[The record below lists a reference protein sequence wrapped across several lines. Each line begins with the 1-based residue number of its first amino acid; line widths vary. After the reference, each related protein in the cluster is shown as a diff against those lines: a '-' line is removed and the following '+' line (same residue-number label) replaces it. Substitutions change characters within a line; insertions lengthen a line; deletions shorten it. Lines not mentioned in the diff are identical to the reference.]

1 MTFKFQIS
9 DFKFQICCRIVF
21 NNSALLSVCVLI
33 LLFSVS
39 VFAQNDL
46 QKIADG
52 GHVEKWLVSNE
63 FPAEIDAG
71 LWENFNR
78 FNIETLPRKDW
89 LAPFGSIQN
98 IKPQVGI
105 FKATIDTK
113 NNSQTQIQNPKLRA
127 DLPEVGEVSSAKT
140 LPDATEISWR
150 EVILQNPRID
160 FFNLNGGKTI
170 GTAYAAAYVDAAK
183 DEIRFIETDGFLGAI
198 WLNGEKIYDGFSLN
212 VKKIAAAK
220 FRAGKNL
227 LIVRGTGVSGD
238 YWRKDG
244 GWTAQIKF
252 RTTEQAGNIVFGALR
267 NSERVQESFIGKIR
281 NGKFDSYLESVYLIT
296 LLNLSETDE
305 EKIEIKLSAKEG
317 NSSSSRGGYSSKAK
331 TLTDAEIGIVGVFSG
346 VRPALLTVTTN
357 RKESKTLET
366 FYSSSK
372 LNYGTIFYLE
382 GFHVDPVYLQDQ
394 RGYSKITL
402 SNTNQYVQSLRADP
416 RYGVFLSEIDYLK
429 PYLDTHPEDRE
440 FLREAVRQGRVGT
453 GGAYNQFNELNI
465 GGEAIIRNIL
475 YGQEMHNAMVGRKSK
490 SLALWDVFG
499 HAPQLSQI
507 MNKSGFTGVVWSKKI
522 TGFQPF
528 FYDYALDGSRAL
540 HRRVDYAY
548 SFSGFGSGKNY
559 SFDNFRKM
567 TERKFEET
575 QSFGSSVDLR
585 INAADFTP
593 PWTNLAGNVE
603 KLESQKPQI
612 RVSGQAQ
619 DLFFDAAAEEIKLGK
634 VKPPVTSRD
643 KLFFHVGV
651 MMARSD
657 LKVAH
662 RHTEN
667 MTLTAEKFGAIAYL
681 RGAKYPDLALDKAWR
696 QIFFG
701 SHHDAITGTPSDSA
715 LLDLVHG
722 YREAFEL
729 SKNALDD
736 SLKFIAKQID
746 TKADSKFQ
754 IPNSRL
760 IPIVVFNPMNWTRN
774 DVVTAKV
781 ETSQITIRDAK
792 GKTIPHRV
800 ISNNKIEFIAENVP
814 SLGYKTFYAES
825 NPFGV
830 VEFGGLSSNSALKV
844 IENEFYK
851 ITVDSRKGG
860 AISSIFD
867 KQAQREII
875 NTTNGN
881 FGNEIASLKEE
892 LTRKNVIYPA
902 WEMWTTGEKK
912 FSTEKAAQVVQRQ
925 FNDSQTLTIDGE
937 LPNMQKFVQTISLH
951 KNVKRIDFKTELV
964 GYKDKDELFVVNFPL
979 NLTGGA
985 LVTEDRF
992 GTVVRNS
999 SKGFLDFKTN
1009 TDKLVSGAPVYG
1021 INNWAEYGST
1031 LTLNFVGRGDAE
1043 TVRSG
1048 DKEKNL
1054 SASPPIAS
1062 VPFKP
1067 TALVRPHGEIY
1078 ESATET
1084 IVANLIKRGV
1094 SVTPFY
1100 DDNDAARRKNLT
1112 IEDSTMPKTLNDDIA
1127 YHGFR
1132 IALGGE
1138 SENVYSA
1145 KLLKQISA
1153 ETLGKFNERLQ
1164 RDGFAFLFLYDKE
1177 IPAGWRAIPTLLIVG
1192 DVQKAT
1198 ANLIAPIGEQKF
1210 ELNLPFETFATET
1223 NPEKVLPNVPNYGVA
1238 LINNG
1243 TPAVS
1248 LENPDTLTLHLTH
1261 TAAFP
1266 GVNLPFE
1273 FVPENKT
1280 HVFEYALY
1288 PHAKDWRE
1296 ADTVKVGY
1304 DFNNPLIAVQTDIHE
1319 GKLPNEHSF
1328 FTNNYEKNGNV
1339 VLTTFKVGENPLAN
1353 FKTKQLENRRS
1364 FVLRFNEAEGR
1375 NKTPLYFTFS
1385 PQPLTKD
1392 DYNFHDVFWKLTPTD
1407 LLENELNG
1415 GKSDRNTNMSA
1426 AKFLRGIEGF
1436 GIETFSLKVDGQV
1449 EKKEFEK
1456 RQEIGATKEPIQP
1469 VFSSYWLHNSGA
1481 APIGNDAVKVSLRPT
1496 EQMGN
1501 LSTFSWDDPYN
1512 QGGITTVGGRVQVV
1526 NNYQD
1531 RNISGEIALEVP
1543 EDWRVVPDKIAYEIA
1558 ANGSFTKDVVI
1569 TAFPVKRNLEF
1580 ERASGLIK
1588 AKIEHDGQIFQ
1599 DVLQIGKPFKL
1610 EWRTEKTA
1618 DGVSIHIK
1626 NPHRQTIEGA
1636 VALVKPYENW
1646 LFDEPNAPREIG
1658 FSVAPR
1664 SEITLKFA
1672 KNLSDADSWAIARI
1686 AYNGWVE
1693 YLRADDFEVIPVK
1706 K

>member
-1 MTFKFQIS
+1 MKFQVQS
-9 DFKFQICCRIVF
+9 SRFKVRSLF
-21 NNSALLSVCVLI
+21 NFGTAFLSFCGLI
-33 LLFSVS
+33 LLSSIS

-52 GHVEKWLVSNE
+52 GHVEKWLISNT

-89 LAPFGSIQN
+89 LAPFGGVQN
-98 IKPQVGI
+98 IKPQIGI
-105 FKATIDTK
+105 FKATT
-113 NNSQTQIQNPKLRA
+113 QTEQNTQSPIQNPKLKA
-127 DLPEVGEVSSAKT
+127 DLPEVGAISNAKP
-140 LPDATEISWR
+140 LPDAAEIIWR
-150 EVILQNPRID
+150 EVTLQNSRFE

-170 GTAYAAAYVDAAK
+170 GTSYAAAYVDAAK

-198 WLNGEKIYDGFSLN
+198 WLNGEKIYDSFSLN
-212 VKKIAAAK
+212 IKKIAAAK

-227 LIVRGTGVSGD
+227 LIVRGTGVSND

-244 GWTAQIKF
+244 GWSALVRFWRNETAAN
-252 RTTEQAGNIVFGALR
+252 E
-267 NSERVQESFIGKIR
+267 
-281 NGKFDSYLESVYLIT
+281 
-296 LLNLSETDE
+296 
-305 EKIEIKLSAKEG
+305 SAKFKPNG
-317 NSSSSRGGYSSKAK
+317 AN
-331 TLTDAEIGIVGVFSG
+331 
-346 VRPALLTVTTN
+346 
-357 RKESKTLET
+357 
-366 FYSSSK
+366 
-372 LNYGTIFYLE
+372 GTIFYLE

-402 SNTNQYVQSLRADP
+402 SNTNQYIQSLRADP

-429 PYLDTHPEDRE
+429 PYLDTHPEDRD
-440 FLREAVRQGRVGT
+440 FLREAVKQGRVGT

-465 GGEAIIRNIL
+465 GGESIIRNIL
-475 YGQEMHNAMVGRKSK
+475 YGQEMHHAMLGRRAK

-507 MNKSGFTGVVWSKKI
+507 ANKSGFTGVAWSKKI

-612 RVSGQAQ
+612 RVTGQAQ
-619 DLFFDAAAEEIKLGK
+619 DLFFDALNEEIKLGK

-643 KLFFHVGV
+643 KVFFHVGV

-729 SKNALDD
+729 SKGALDD
-736 SLKFIAKQID
+736 SLKFIAKQIN
-746 TKADSKFQ
+746 TNSNSKFQ
-754 IPNSRL
+754 IPNFRL
-760 IPIVVFNPMNWTRN
+760 IPIVVFNPMNWKRTDIVRAKIN
-774 DVVTAKV
+774 QKV
-781 ETSQITIRDAK
+781 ENPIVSDEKSQ
-792 GKTIPHRV
+792 G
-800 ISNNKIEFIAENVP
+800 ISSTLLRQTNNETEIEFIAEDVP
-814 SLGYKTFYAES
+814 SMGYKTFYVSPGEVS
-825 NPFGV
+825 VPFYDNQKN
-830 VEFGGLSSNSALKV
+830 F

-851 ITVDSRKGG
+851 ITVDANKGG
-860 AISSIFD
+860 AISSIYD
-867 KQAQREII
+867 KQANREII

-881 FGNEIASLKEE
+881 FGNEIAALKEE

-912 FSTEKAAQVVQRQ
+912 FSTEKPAKTWLSYDA
-925 FNDSQTLTIDGE
+925 NSLTITGE
-937 LPNMQKFVQTISLH
+937 MPNMQKFEQTISLH
-951 KNVKRIDFKTELV
+951 KNIKRIDFKTELV
-964 GYKDKDELFVVNFPL
+964 GYKGKDELFVINFPL

-992 GTVVRNS
+992 GTVVRNN

-1021 INNWAEYGST
+1021 VNNWAEYGST
-1031 LTLNFVGRGDAE
+1031 L
-1043 TVRSG
+1043 
-1048 DKEKNL
+1048 NL
-1054 SASPPIAS
+1054 KFIDGSSSVAS

-1132 IALGGE
+1132 IALGDE
-1138 SENVYSA
+1138 KENVYSA
-1145 KLLKQISA
+1145 KLFKQVSA
-1153 ETLGKFNERLQ
+1153 ETRNKFNERLQ

-1177 IPAGWRAIPTLLIVG
+1177 IPEGWRAVPTLLIAG
-1192 DVQKAT
+1192 NLEKAVERLT
-1198 ANLIAPIGEQKF
+1198 ISIHQGSTSMQPSEPEKTRLEKEYGYSNLNTF
-1210 ELNLPFETFATET
+1210 EINLPFETFAAET
-1223 NPEKVLPNVPNYGVA
+1223 NPNAKLPIVPDYGVA

-1248 LENPDTLTLHLTH
+1248 LENPDTLTLFLTH
-1261 TAAFP
+1261 TALFP
-1266 GVNLPFE
+1266 GINLPFE

-1280 HVFEYALY
+1280 HVFTYALY
-1288 PHAKDWRE
+1288 PHSKDWRE

-1304 DFNNPLIAVQTDIHE
+1304 DFNNPLIAVQTDVHDGELPSEKSFIQTKVSNLVISAL
-1319 GKLPNEHSF
+1319 KLGGNPQANFQSKAENESIKYPILSLRESKLRPLILRA
-1328 FTNNYEKNGNV
+1328 YETAGQ
-1339 VLTTFKVGENPLAN
+1339 TTFSAIQTDSKIEFGKEIGLVEQPGFQARGIGFSGFNVNDTTGFEAN
-1353 FKTKQLENRRS
+1353 EIRTFELYSNRRS
-1364 FVLRFNEAEGR
+1364 I
-1375 NKTPLYFTFS
+1375 
-1385 PQPLTKD
+1385 
-1392 DYNFHDVFWKLTPTD
+1392 
-1407 LLENELNG
+1407 ENQNLG
-1415 GKSDRNTNMSA
+1415 A
-1426 AKFLRGIEGF
+1426 I
-1436 GIETFSLKVDGQV
+1436 
-1449 EKKEFEK
+1449 KES
-1456 RQEIGATKEPIQP
+1456 IQP
-1469 VFSSYWLHNSGA
+1469 VFSRYWLHNSGA
-1481 APIGNDAVKVSLRPT
+1481 APIGNDAVKVTLRPL

-1512 QGGITTVGGRVQVV
+1512 QGGITTVAVRVQVV

-1531 RNISGEIALEVP
+1531 RSISGEVALEVP
-1543 EDWRVVPDKIAYEIA
+1543 EDWRVVPEKIAYQIA
-1558 ANGSFTKDVVI
+1558 PNASFVKDVII

-1580 ERASGLIK
+1580 ERASGLVK

-1610 EWRTEKTA
+1610 EWRTEKTV
-1618 DGVSIHIK
+1618 DGVSVHIT
-1626 NPHRQTIEGA
+1626 NPHRQIIEGA
-1636 VALVKPYENW
+1636 VALIKPYENW
-1646 LFDEPNAPREIG
+1646 LFRESNAPREIG
-1658 FSVAPR
+1658 FSVPPR
-1664 SEITLKFA
+1664 GEITLNFPKD
-1672 KNLSDADSWAIARI
+1672 SGDAESWAIARI
-1686 AYNGWVE
+1686 VYNGSVD
-1693 YLRADDFEVIPVK
+1693 YLRADDFAVIPVK

>member
-1 MTFKFQIS
+1 MKFKFQIP
-9 DFKFQICCRIVF
+9 DFKFQILSRFVLVF
-21 NNSALLSVCVLI
+21 LNLKNSASLRLCGLI
-33 LLFSVS
+33 FLFSIS

-52 GHVEKWLVSNE
+52 GHVEKWLISNE

-71 LWENFNR
+71 MWENFNR

-89 LAPFGSIQN
+89 LAPFGSIGE
-98 IKPQVGI
+98 IKPQAGT
-105 FKATIDTK
+105 FKAIFDTK
-113 NNSQTQIQNPKLRA
+113 NNPQSQIQNPKLKA
-127 DLPEVGEVSSAKT
+127 DLPEVGVVSNAKP
-140 LPDATEISWR
+140 LPDATEIVWR
-150 EVILQNPRID
+150 EVVLQNPRIG
-160 FFNLNGGKTI
+160 FFSLNGNKTI
-170 GTAYAAAYVDAAK
+170 GTSYAAAYIDAAK

-198 WLNGEKIYDGFSLN
+198 WLNGEKIYDGYSLN
-212 VKKIAAAK
+212 IRKIAAAK
-220 FRAGKNL
+220 FTAGKNL
-227 LIVRGTGVSGD
+227 LIVRGTGVSND

-244 GWTAQIKF
+244 GWSALVRFWKNETAANESAKF
-252 RTTEQAGNIVFGALR
+252 RPNGA
-267 NSERVQESFIGKIR
+267 N
-281 NGKFDSYLESVYLIT
+281 
-296 LLNLSETDE
+296 
-305 EKIEIKLSAKEG
+305 
-317 NSSSSRGGYSSKAK
+317 
-331 TLTDAEIGIVGVFSG
+331 
-346 VRPALLTVTTN
+346 
-357 RKESKTLET
+357 
-366 FYSSSK
+366 
-372 LNYGTIFYLE
+372 GTIFYLE

-440 FLREAVRQGRVGT
+440 FLRETVKQGRVGT

-465 GGEAIIRNIL
+465 GGESIIRNIL
-475 YGQEMHNAMVGRKSK
+475 YGQEMHHAMLGRRAK

-507 MNKSGFTGVVWSKKI
+507 ANKSGFTGVAWSKKI

-559 SFDNFRKM
+559 SLDNFHKM

-643 KLFFHVGV
+643 KVFFHVGV

-681 RGAKYPDLALDKAWR
+681 HGAKYPDLALDKAWR

-729 SKNALDD
+729 SKGALDD
-736 SLKFIAKQID
+736 SLNFIARQID
-746 TKADSKFQ
+746 TKPKFESVKLKPQ
-754 IPNSRL
+754 I
-760 IPIVVFNPMNWTRN
+760 IPIVVFNPTNWKRN
-774 DVVTAKV
+774 DVVRVKIDGEVFDWLGNLYDAGGKEIVFSPNYLTDKSSGKV
-781 ETSQITIRDAK
+781 VTEIKFVASD
-792 GKTIPHRV
+792 
-800 ISNNKIEFIAENVP
+800 VP
-814 SLGYKTFYAES
+814 SLGYKTFFIVPKGKPNLLNEMR
-825 NPFGV
+825 
-830 VEFGGLSSNSALKV
+830 GGSEKLTANR
-844 IENEFYK
+844 IENEFYS
-851 ITVDSRKGG
+851 ITIDEKRGG
-860 AISSIFD
+860 AISSIYD
-867 KQAQREII
+867 KQAGREIV
-875 NTTNGN
+875 NTQNGHLA
-881 FGNEIASLKEE
+881 NEIGVLKEE

-902 WEMWTTGEKK
+902 WELWTTGEKK
-912 FSTEKAAQVVQRQ
+912 FSTESTGGSTTWSVG
-925 FNDSQTLTIDGE
+925 STQTLEFSGI
-937 LPNMQKFVQTISLH
+937 LPNVSGILPNVIQNRRNNLPRYRQTIQLH
-951 KNVKRIDFKTELV
+951 KGIKRIDFKTELI
-964 GYKDKDELFVVNFPL
+964 GYKGKDELFVVNFPL
-979 NLTGGA
+979 NLSGGA
-985 LVTEDRF
+985 LITEDRF
-992 GTVVRNS
+992 GTVVRNN

-1021 INNWAEYGST
+1021 VNNWAEYGST
-1031 LTLNFVGRGDAE
+1031 FNLRFTDGS
-1043 TVRSG
+1043 RSV
-1048 DKEKNL
+1048 
-1054 SASPPIAS
+1054 AS

-1078 ESATET
+1078 ENATET

-1138 SENVYSA
+1138 GENVYSA

-1153 ETLGKFNERLQ
+1153 ETRGKFNERLQ
-1164 RDGFAFLFLYDKE
+1164 RDGYAFLFLYDKE
-1177 IPAGWRAIPTLLIVG
+1177 IPAGWRAVPTLLIAG
-1192 DVQKAT
+1192 DVAKAT
-1198 ANLIAPIGEQKF
+1198 ANLIAPIEEQKF
-1210 ELNLPFETFATET
+1210 ELNLPIETFAAET
-1223 NPEKVLPNVPNYGVA
+1223 NPNADLPNVPDYSVA

-1261 TAAFP
+1261 TALFP
-1266 GVNLPFE
+1266 GINLPFE
-1273 FVPENKT
+1273 FVPEHKT

-1304 DFNNPLIAVQTDIHE
+1304 DFNNPLIAVQTDVHE
-1319 GKLPNEHSF
+1319 GELPSEHSF
-1328 FTNNYEKNGNV
+1328 FSNTYRGKVNFNRRSNV
-1339 VLTTFKVGENPLAN
+1339 VLSALKIGENPQAT
-1353 FKTKQLENRRS
+1353 FKTEPLKKQRK
-1364 FVLRFNEAEGR
+1364 VILRFNETEGY
-1375 NKTPLYFTFS
+1375 KQSPLAFTLS
-1385 PQPLTKD
+1385 QRPTKKD
-1392 DYNFHDVFWKLTPTD
+1392 DLNFHDVFWGLKQTD
-1407 LLENELNG
+1407 LLENEIKD
-1415 GKSDRNTNMSA
+1415 GKSEIFNNMSEPSFI
-1426 AKFLRGIEGF
+1426 KSEINGF
-1436 GIETFSLKVDGQV
+1436 GIETFSLNIYGTVNLNRDDSNKQPHGD
-1449 EKKEFEK
+1449 EKDLV
-1456 RQEIGATKEPIQP
+1456 QP
-1469 VFSSYWLHNSGA
+1469 VFSRYWLHNSGA

-1512 QGGITTVGGRVQVV
+1512 QGGITTVGVRVQVV

-1531 RNISGEIALEVP
+1531 RAVSGEVALEVP

-1558 ANGSFTKDVVI
+1558 PNSSFVKDVVI

-1610 EWRTEKTA
+1610 EWRTEKTSE
-1618 DGVSIHIK
+1618 GVTVYVK

-1658 FSVAPR
+1658 FSVLPR
-1664 SEITLKFA
+1664 SEIALKFP
-1672 KNLSDADSWAIARI
+1672 KDLSDAENWAIARI
-1686 AYNGWVE
+1686 AYNGWVD
-1693 YLRADDFEVIPVK
+1693 YLRADDFAVVPVK

>member
-1 MTFKFQIS
+1 MKFQIS
-9 DFKFQICCRIVF
+9 GFRFQVSGF
-21 NNSALLSVCVLI
+21 WFQSNLLDKLSASLRFCGLIFLL
-33 LLFSVS
+33 SVS

-46 QKIADG
+46 RKIADG
-52 GHVEKWLVSNE
+52 GHVEKWLISSE
-63 FPAEIDAG
+63 FAAEIDAG
-71 LWENFNR
+71 MWENFNR

-89 LAPFGSIQN
+89 LAPFGSIGG
-98 IKPQVGI
+98 IKPQAGT
-105 FKATIDTK
+105 FKATFDTK
-113 NNSQTQIQNPKLRA
+113 NNPPSQIQNPKLKA
-127 DLPEVGEVSSAKT
+127 DLPEVGAVSSAKP
-140 LPDATEISWR
+140 LPDATEIVWR
-150 EVILQNPRID
+150 EVILQNSQID
-160 FFNLNGGKTI
+160 FFNLNGGKTV
-170 GTAYAAAYVDAAK
+170 GTVYAAAYLDAAK

-198 WLNGEKIYDGFSLN
+198 WLNGEKIYDGYSLN

-220 FRAGKNL
+220 FAAGKNL

-238 YWRKDG
+238 YWRKNG
-244 GWTAQIKF
+244 GWTATARF
-252 RTTEQAGNIVFGALR
+252 WT
-267 NSERVQESFIGKIR
+267 SENAAVE
-281 NGKFDSYLESVYLIT
+281 
-296 LLNLSETDE
+296 
-305 EKIEIKLSAKEG
+305 SAKF
-317 NSSSSRGGYSSKAK
+317 KP
-331 TLTDAEIGIVGVFSG
+331 SG
-346 VRPALLTVTTN
+346 AN
-357 RKESKTLET
+357 
-366 FYSSSK
+366 
-372 LNYGTIFYLE
+372 GTIFYLE

-440 FLREAVRQGRVGT
+440 FLRKTVAEGRVGT

-475 YGQEMHNAMVGRKSK
+475 YGQEMHHAMLGRKAE

-499 HAPQLSQI
+499 HAPQISQI
-507 MNKSGFTGVVWSKKI
+507 ALKSGFTGVVWSKKI
-522 TGFQPF
+522 TGFQPL
-528 FYDYALDGSRAL
+528 FYDYALDGSRLL

-559 SFDNFRKM
+559 SLDNFRKL

-575 QSFGSSVDLR
+575 QTFGSSFDLR

-593 PWTNLAGNVE
+593 PWTNLAGSIE

-619 DLFFDAAAEEIKLGK
+619 DLFFDAVSEEIKLGK

-643 KLFFHVGV
+643 KVFFHVGV

-729 SKNALDD
+729 SKNALED
-736 SLKFIAKQID
+736 SLKFIAKQIN
-746 TKADSKFQ
+746 TNPKSKIQ
-754 IPNSRL
+754 NPKSVVS
-760 IPIVVFNPMNWTRN
+760 IVVFNPMNWTRT
-774 DVVTAKV
+774 DGAKV
-781 ETSQITIRDAK
+781 KIKMDSTIANFQIRDEK
-792 GKTIPHRV
+792 GAIAQPRILKP
-800 ISNNKIEFIAENVP
+800 NGNEIEFEFVAKDVP
-814 SLGYKTFYAES
+814 SLGYKTFY
-825 NPFGV
+825 
-830 VEFGGLSSNSALKV
+830 VEEVKNRRVAIDRSYPEFL
-844 IENEFYK
+844 ENEFYRIK
-851 ITVDSRKGG
+851 IDANKGG
-860 AISSIFD
+860 AISSVYD
-867 KQAQREII
+867 KQVNREIV
-875 NTTNGN
+875 NSTNERLA
-881 FGNEIASLKEE
+881 NEIGVLEEE

-902 WEMWTTGEKK
+902 WELWTTGKK
-912 FSTEKAAQVVQRQ
+912 SFSSETKAT
-925 FNDSQTLTIDGE
+925 FSFEENGEIKTYKIDGV
-937 LPNMQKFVQTISLH
+937 LPNKTAYRQTISLR
-951 KNVKRIDFKTELV
+951 KGVKRIDFKTELV
-964 GYKDKDELFVVNFPL
+964 GYKGKDELFVVNFPL

-992 GTVVRNS
+992 GTVVRNN

-1021 INNWAEYGST
+1021 VNNWAEYGST
-1031 LTLNFVGRGDAE
+1031 L
-1043 TVRSG
+1043 
-1048 DKEKNL
+1048 NL
-1054 SASPPIAS
+1054 KFIDGGSSVAS

-1067 TALVRPHGEIY
+1067 TALVRPHGEVY

-1084 IVANLIKRGV
+1084 IVSNLIKRGV

-1112 IEDSTMPKTLNDDIA
+1112 IEDSTMPKTLNDDIT

-1138 SENVYSA
+1138 KENLYSA
-1145 KLLKQISA
+1145 KLLKQVSPA
-1153 ETLGKFNERLQ
+1153 TRGAFEARLE
-1164 RDGFAFLFLYDKE
+1164 RDGFAYLFLYDKE
-1177 IPAGWRAIPTLLIVG
+1177 IPEGWRAVPTLIIAGDIAKAVAKLVLPIQKGSTTAQPSFFKDAKERAEYESLDTFSIV
-1192 DVQKAT
+1192 
-1198 ANLIAPIGEQKF
+1198 
-1210 ELNLPFETFATET
+1210 LPFETFAAET
-1223 NPEKVLPNVPNYGVA
+1223 NPNAALPNVPDYGVA

-1248 LENPDTLTLHLTH
+1248 LENPDTLTLFLTH
-1261 TAAFP
+1261 TALFP

-1273 FVPENKT
+1273 FVPEHKN
-1280 HVFEYALY
+1280 HVFTYALY

-1304 DFNNPLIAVQTDIHE
+1304 DFNNPLIAVQTDVHD
-1319 GKLPNEHSF
+1319 GDLPGEHSF
-1328 FTNNYEKNGNV
+1328 LKNDSEKFGNT
-1339 VLTTFKVGENPLAN
+1339 VLTAFKLGENPQAN
-1353 FKTKQLENRRS
+1353 FQTKQLEERRS
-1364 FVLRFNEAEGR
+1364 FILRFNETEGR
-1375 NKTPLYFTFS
+1375 NVSPLSFTFS
-1385 PQPLTKD
+1385 PRPPAKD
-1392 DYNFHDVFWKLTPTD
+1392 DSNFQDVFWNLTAAD
-1407 LLENELNG
+1407 LLENQKNNL
-1415 GKSDRNTNMSA
+1415 KSERDANMSRA
-1426 AKFLRGIEGF
+1426 RFRQSINGF

-1449 EKKEFEK
+1449 EKKDAAN
-1456 RQEIGATKEPIQP
+1456 RQSIGVVKETVQP
-1469 VFSSYWLHNSGA
+1469 VYSRYWLHNSGA
-1481 APIGNDAVKVSLRPT
+1481 APIGNDAVKVTLRPL

-1512 QGGITTVGGRVQVV
+1512 QGGITTVAVRVQVV

-1531 RNISGEIALEVP
+1531 RAISGEVALEVP
-1543 EDWRVVPDKIAYEIA
+1543 EDWRVVPEKIAYQIA
-1558 ANGSFTKDVVI
+1558 PNASFVKDVII

-1580 ERASGLIK
+1580 ERASGLVK

-1610 EWRTEKTA
+1610 EWRTEKTV
-1618 DGVSIHIK
+1618 DGVSVHIT
-1626 NPHRQTIEGA
+1626 NPHRQIIEGA
-1636 VALVKPYENW
+1636 VALIKPYENW
-1646 LFDEPNAPREIG
+1646 LFRELNAPREIG
-1658 FSVAPR
+1658 FSVPPR
-1664 SEITLKFA
+1664 GEITLNFPKD
-1672 KNLSDADSWAIARI
+1672 SGDAESWAIARI
-1686 AYNGWVE
+1686 VYNGSVD
-1693 YLRADDFEVIPVK
+1693 YLRADDFAVIPVK